1 MIDDNPTNAVR
12 PGLPLDPLLQLI
24 KGSSRYLGSFAMD
37 SATAFQIAPPSPLRV
52 AIVCMN
58 TGPNQ
63 FVVFGPEGP
72 DYTLMS
78 SSIAPFQPVS
88 FHVRDYPGLVQGAWY
103 AYGMLGGIVGAW
115 EYVLND

>member
-1 MIDDNPTNAVR
+1 MIDDAPTLVR
-12 PGLPLDPLLQLI
+12 PGLPLDPLLQLVN
-24 KGSSRYLGSFAMD
+24 GQSRYLGSFAMD
-37 SATAFQIAPPSPLRV
+37 GATAFQIAPPSPLRV

-63 FVVFGPEGP
+63 YAVFGPEGP